1 MQTISLK
8 TSIPGPKSQ
17 ALLARRK
24 AAVPQGPFNI
34 APIFVER
41 GDGATVTDVDGNV
54 FLDFSGGLGSLNAGH
69 CNPKVVEAVVTQ
81 AKKYLHTCFHIA
93 QYEPYVALA
102 EKLNAIT
109 PGRFAKKT
117 LLVNSGAEAVE
128 NAVKIARYFTK
139 RPAVVG
145 FEHGFAGRTLL
156 AMSLTSKVMPYKFGF
171 GPFAPEVYRLP
182 YPYAYRSELD
192 EDGLIAQMHEFF
204 QTHVDAKQVA
214 CVVMELVLG
223 EGGFVVAPKKYVL
236 ALAKLCRDNGILF
249 VADEIQT
256 GFARTGKWFATEH
269 YGFEPDLVTTAKSL
283 AGGMPIAAVTGRA
296 EVMDSV
302 HVGGLGGTYG
312 GNPVACAAALATIGE
327 IERLNLPV
335 RAEKIGEKLRGKALE
350 WQKKLPLIGDVRG
363 LGAMVAIEFV
373 TDRQTKEPAKEFNV
387 GLVKRCVENGV
398 ILIYAGT
405 HSNCLRYLV
414 PLVITDEELDEGL
427 GVIEKQLF
435 SHG

>member
-1 MQTISLK
+1 MPAISLK

-17 ALLARRK
+17 ALLQRRH

-41 GDGATVTDVDGNV
+41 GDGATVTDVDGNT
-54 FLDFSGGLGSLNAGH
+54 FLDFTGGLGSLNLGH
-69 CNPKVVEAVVTQ
+69 NNPKLVEAVRAQ
-81 AKKYLHTCFHIA
+81 AGRFLHTCFHIA

-109 PGRFAKKT
+109 PGSFPKKT

-156 AMSLTSKVMPYKFGF
+156 ALSLTSKVMPYKFGF

-182 YPYAYRSELD
+182 YPYEYRGE
-192 EDGLIAQMHEFF
+192 GANFHEFF
-204 QTHVDAKQVA
+204 HTHVDPKQVA
-214 CVVMELVLG
+214 CVVMELVTG
-223 EGGFVVAPKKYVL
+223 EGGFIVAPKSYVQ
-236 ALAKLCRDNGILF
+236 ALAKFCQDNGILF

-256 GFARTGKWFATEH
+256 GFARTGKMFACEH
-269 YGFEPDLVTTAKSL
+269 YDIEPDLITMAKSL
-283 AGGMPIAAVTGRA
+283 AGGMPVSAVTGRA
-296 EVMDSV
+296 DVMDSV

-312 GNPVACAAALATIGE
+312 GNPLACAAALATIGE
-327 IERLNLPV
+327 IERLDLPG
-335 RAEKIGEKLRGKALE
+335 RAQQIGEKLRKRLLA
-350 WQKKLPLIGDVRG
+350 WQTKHPMIGDVRG
-363 LGAMVAIEFV
+363 LGAMMAMELVK
-373 TDRQTKEPAKEFNV
+373 DRKTKEPAKDFTLA
-387 GLVKRCVENGV
+387 LVKRCVEAGV

-405 HSNCLRYLV
+405 HSNVLRFLV
-414 PLVITDEELDEGL
+414 PLVITDEQLDEGL
-427 GVIEKQLF
+427 AVIEEQLRL
-435 SHG
+435 SS